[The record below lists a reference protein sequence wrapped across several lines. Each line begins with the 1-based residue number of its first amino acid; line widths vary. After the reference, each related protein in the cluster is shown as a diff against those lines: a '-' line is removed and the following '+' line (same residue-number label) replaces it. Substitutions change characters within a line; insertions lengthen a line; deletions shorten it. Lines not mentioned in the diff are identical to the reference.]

1 MEAQQL
7 PQHVGFIIDGNRR
20 WAENN
25 SLPKLEGHRRGYDT
39 ILSTID
45 ACIERG
51 VRHMSV
57 YIFSTENWKRSKEEV
72 GNLMDLVYKMVTRD
86 LDMLHGKGVRLRWL
100 GVRDQLETKMIEVLE
115 AAEDKTKDND
125 VITLGACFNYGGQRE
140 IVDAARSLI
149 NGGVAADD
157 ITEEELAR
165 HLYAPEIP
173 PLDLIIRTSGE
184 QRLSNFM
191 LWRAAYSEFIFRD
204 EQWPDFSASA
214 LDECLLEYSYRKRRL
229 GA

>member
-1 MEAQQL
+1 MDAAQT
-7 PQHVGFIIDGNRR
+7 PRHIGFIIDGNRR

-25 SLPKLEGHRRGYDT
+25 SLPKLEGHRRGYEN

-51 VRHMSV
+51 VRYMSGYV
-57 YIFSTENWKRSKEEV
+57 FSTENWKRSKEEV
-72 GNLMDLVYKMVTRD
+72 GYLMDLVYKMMTRD
-86 LDMLHGKGVRLRWL
+86 LDKLHKKGVCIRWL
-100 GVRDQLETKMIEVLE
+100 GTRERLEPQMVEVLE
-115 AAEDKTKDND
+115 AAEEKTKDNK
-125 VITLGACFNYGGQRE
+125 VITLGICFNYGGQHE
-140 IVDAARSLI
+140 IVDAVRSLI
-149 NGGVAADD
+149 TKGVSADEV
-157 ITEEELAR
+157 TEDVLAQ

-173 PLDLIIRTSGE
+173 PLDLMIRTSGE

-191 LWRAAYSEFIFRD
+191 LWRVAYSEFIFRD
-204 EQWPDFSASA
+204 ELWPDFSASA

>member
-1 MEAQQL
+1 MDAQQL

-25 SLPKLEGHRRGYDT
+25 SLPKLEGHRRGYEN

-51 VRHMSV
+51 VRYMSGYV
-57 YIFSTENWKRSKEEV
+57 FSTENWKRSKEEV
-72 GNLMDLVYKMVTRD
+72 SYLMDLVYKMVTRD
-86 LDMLHGKGVRLRWL
+86 LDKLDKKGVRLCWL
-100 GVRDQLETKMIEVLE
+100 GTREQLEPQMIEVLE
-115 AAEDKTKDND
+115 AAEEKTKDND
-125 VITLGACFNYGGQRE
+125 TITVGVCFNYGGQRE
-140 IVDAARSLI
+140 IVDAVRSLI
-149 NGGVAADD
+149 AEGVAADE
-157 ITEEELAR
+157 ITEDTLTQ

-173 PLDLIIRTSGE
+173 PLDLMIRTSGE

-191 LWRAAYSEFIFRD
+191 LWRVAYSEFIFRD
-204 EQWPDFSASA
+204 EQWPDFSAAA

>member
-1 MEAQQL
+1 MDAAQL
-7 PQHVGFIIDGNRR
+7 PQHIGFIIDGNRR
-20 WAENN
+20 WAENH
-25 SLPKLEGHRRGYDT
+25 SLPKLEGHRRGYEN

-51 VRHMSV
+51 VRYMSGYV
-57 YIFSTENWKRSKEEV
+57 FSTENWKRSKEEV
-72 GNLMDLVYKMVTRD
+72 SYLMDLVYKMVTRD
-86 LDMLHGKGVRLRWL
+86 LDQLHKKGVRLRWL
-100 GVRDQLETKMIEVLE
+100 GTRELLEPRMIEVLE

-125 VITLGACFNYGGQRE
+125 VITVGVCFNYGGQRE
-140 IVDAARSLI
+140 IVDATRSLI
-149 NGGVAADD
+149 AKGVAADEV
-157 ITEEELAR
+157 TEEMLAQ

-173 PLDLIIRTSGE
+173 PLDLMIRTSGE

-204 EQWPDFSASA
+204 EQWPDFSATA
-214 LDECLLEYSYRKRRL
+214 FDECLLEYSYRKRRL

>member
-1 MEAQQL
+1 MDAQQL

-25 SLPKLEGHRRGYDT
+25 SLPKLEGHRRGYET

-57 YIFSTENWKRSKEEV
+57 YIFSTENWKRSAEEV

-100 GVRDQLETKMIEVLE
+100 GVHDQLEPRMIEVLE
-115 AAEDKTKDND
+115 AAEDKTKNND

-149 NGGVAADD
+149 NEGVAADD
-157 ITEEELAR
+157 ITEEVLAQ

-191 LWRAAYSEFIFRD
+191 LWRSAYSEFIFRD

>member
-1 MEAQQL
+1 MDAQQL
-7 PQHVGFIIDGNRR
+7 PQHIGFIIDGNRR

-25 SLPKLEGHRRGYDT
+25 SLPKLEGHRRGYEN
-39 ILSTID
+39 IVSTID

-51 VRHMSV
+51 VQCMSA

-72 GNLMDLVYKMVTRD
+72 SHIMDLVYKMVTRD
-86 LDMLHGKGVRLRWL
+86 LDKFHAKGVRLRWL
-100 GVRDQLETKMIEVLE
+100 GVRDQLEPQMIEVLE
-115 AAEDKTKDND
+115 AAEEKTKDND
-125 VITLGACFNYGGQRE
+125 VITVGVCFNYGGQRE

-149 NGGVAADD
+149 AEGIAADEV
-157 ITEEELAR
+157 TEDVLAQ

-173 PLDLIIRTSGE
+173 PLDLMIRTSGE

-191 LWRAAYSEFIFRD
+191 LWRSAYSEFIFRD